1 MIKEAEYIF
10 RYDRYI
16 RAETVINSF
25 VDPVENR
32 RFWNKPDRGLD
43 LPMENALNYRGTGTS
58 EIQTIYPKIVHEELL
73 PDLSREERNFANL
86 LYYLPDVDAYATAR
100 YFELYETP
108 DYPPQ
113 VYFEVKLLD
122 KLPKDST
129 EQ

>member
-1 MIKEAEYIF
+1 MIQEAEYIF
-10 RYDRYI
+10 RYDRYTG
-16 RAETVINSF
+16 AEAVIKAF
-25 VDPVENR
+25 VDPIENR
-32 RFWNKPDRGLD
+32 RFWDKSGRGID
-43 LPMENALNYRGTGTS
+43 LPMENALNYRGTGTA

-73 PDLSREERNFANL
+73 PDFSPHERNFANL

-100 YFELYETP
+100 YSELYEIP